1 MYTSIS
7 HCLHPLQCLSYLI
20 CNQQQALDDTKEMQ
34 KSSDLFSF
42 YFAILQYAHDL
53 RRRQYTHLHTYTLTH
68 LHTHTH
74 IISLSLLFL
83 CNFDS
88 CPVHHTKEGRLI
100 LYIFRPGLHKM
111 TYMPFSI
118 DPKQTKKRK
127 VKKKDKELK
136 EGTSSRSTSKN
147 FFSFLLSI
155 YILRFLH

>member
-1 MYTSIS
+1 MTQKKCKN
-7 HCLHPLQCLSYLI
+7 HLI
-20 CNQQQALDDTKEMQ
+20 FFH
-34 KSSDLFSF
+34 S
-42 YFAILQYAHDL
+42 ILQFCS
-53 RRRQYTHLHTYTLTH
+53 THTTYDADSIHTYTLTH